1 MKVQGSRCECGNS
14 CRKQEGKAM
23 DLAIYGAQGTALGV
37 YEAIHNLYPRRR
49 IRCFLVSER
58 GGNAKYLS
66 GIPVLELEAF
76 SGSLSPK
83 EKENI
88 EILIATPEN
97 MMPAIEAN
105 LKEHGLLCYVRLT
118 SSRWAELMN
127 CHHAGEKEFMPLRAL
142 PVGFHRADLHVFMA
156 KFHGDKP
163 LSADYDLPEWIT
175 PIQVGAVRSP
185 KRVADIL
192 DCDGENI
199 SAKNGNYSE
208 LTALYWIWKNR
219 LRCPADGIGVHPSDR
234 AEERPSGGLGGGSS
248 ARPGSAP
255 SGSTGNAYY
264 GLSHYRR
271 ILEFT
276 EDDVLRLVDNGVDVV
291 LPYPMPYEPDIEEH
305 HKRYLKEADW
315 KAVQRAVQE
324 LQPGYAKAFESI
336 LKQKYFYNYN
346 IILARKEVLKKYC
359 GWLFPILERVEEL
372 SIPKGAERSDRYIG
386 YIAETLETL
395 YFMYHAACQP
405 AENRLNIMHAGCRF
419 LL

>member
-58 GGNAKYLS
+58 GGNAEYLS

-83 EKENI
+83 EKGNI

-97 MMPAIEAN
+97 MMPAIEAS

-185 KRVADIL
+185 ERVADIL

-208 LTALYWIWKNR
+208 LTALYWIWRNR
-219 LRCPADGIGVHPSDR
+219 LG
-234 AEERPSGGLGGGSS
+234 
-248 ARPGSAP
+248 
-255 SGSTGNAYY
+255 SGSTDSQGSDLSDSVGNEYY

-271 ILEFT
+271 ILELT

-324 LQPGYAKAFESI
+324 LQPGYAKVFEGI

-346 IILARKEVLKKYC
+346 IILARKEVLKEYC

-395 YFMYHAACQP
+395 YFMYHAADKP
-405 AENRLNIMHAGCRF
+405 AKNRLNIMHAGCRF

>member
-1 MKVQGSRCECGNS
+1 MMRRRSG
-14 CRKQEGKAM
+14 RKGIKAGM
-23 DLAIYGAQGTALGV
+23 DLVIFGAQGTALGA
-37 YEAIHNLYPRRR
+37 YEAIHNLYPIRN
-49 IRCFLVSER
+49 IRCFLVTER
-58 GGNAKYLS
+58 GNNAEYLS
-66 GIPVLELEAF
+66 GVPVLELETFAN
-76 SGSLSPK
+76 SLSTE
-83 EKENI
+83 EKEDL

-97 MMPAIEAN
+97 MMPEIETS
-105 LKEHGLLCYVRLT
+105 LESHGFFCHVRLT
-118 SSRWAELMN
+118 SSRWSELMH
-127 CHHAGEKEFMPLRAL
+127 CYCAGEKDFMPLRAL
-142 PVGFHRADLHVFMA
+142 PVGYHRANMHVFMA
-156 KFHGDKP
+156 KFHKDKE
-163 LSADYDLPEWIT
+163 LSARYGLPEWIT
-175 PIQVGAVRSP
+175 PIQVGAVLSP
-185 KRVADIL
+185 RRVANIL

-305 HKRYLKEADW
+305 HRRYLKEEDW
-315 KAVQRAVQE
+315 KVVRRAVWE
-324 LQPGYAKAFESI
+324 LQPEYSKAFPSVLE
-336 LKQKYFYNYN
+336 QKYLYNYN
-346 IILARKEVLKKYC
+346 IILARKEVLAEYC
-359 GWLFPILERVEEL
+359 EWLFPILSRVEEL
-372 SIPKGAERSDRYIG
+372 SVPRGKDRADRYIG

-405 AENRLNIMHAGCRF
+405 AENRLNIMHSGCRF

>member
-58 GGNAKYLS
+58 GGNAEYLS

-83 EKENI
+83 EKGNI

-97 MMPAIEAN
+97 MMPAIEAS

-185 KRVADIL
+185 ERVADIL

-219 LRCPADGIGVHPSDR
+219 LLCPSDGIGVHPS
-234 AEERPSGGLGGGSS
+234 GGQGSSSTASQGSAPS
-248 ARPGSAP
+248 ARPGSAS
-255 SGSTGNAYY
+255 SGSAGNEYY

-305 HKRYLKEADW
+305 HRRYLKEEDW
-315 KAVQRAVQE
+315 KAVRRAVWE
-324 LQPGYAKAFESI
+324 LQPEYSKAFPSVLE
-336 LKQKYFYNYN
+336 QKYLYNYN
-346 IILARKEVLKKYC
+346 IILARKEVLAEYC
-359 GWLFPILERVEEL
+359 EWLFPILSRVEEL
-372 SIPKGAERSDRYIG
+372 SVPGGADRADRYIG

-395 YFMYHAACQP
+395 YFMYHAADKP
-405 AENRLNIMHAGCRF
+405 AKNRLNIMHAGCRF

>member
-1 MKVQGSRCECGNS
+1 MMRRRSG
-14 CRKQEGKAM
+14 RKGIKAGM
-23 DLAIYGAQGTALGV
+23 DLVIFGAQGTALGA
-37 YEAIHNLYPRRR
+37 YEAIHNLYPIRN
-49 IRCFLVSER
+49 IRCFLVTER
-58 GGNAKYLS
+58 GDNAEYLS
-66 GIPVLELEAF
+66 GVPVLELETFAN
-76 SGSLSPK
+76 SLSTE
-83 EKENI
+83 EKEDL

-97 MMPAIEAN
+97 MMPEIETSLESN
-105 LKEHGLLCYVRLT
+105 GFFCHVRLT
-118 SSRWAELMN
+118 SSRWSELMH
-127 CHHAGEKEFMPLRAL
+127 CYCAGEKDFMPLRAL
-142 PVGFHRADLHVFMA
+142 PVGYHRANMHVFMA
-156 KFHGDKP
+156 KFHKDKE
-163 LSADYDLPEWIT
+163 LSARYGLPEWIT
-175 PIQVGAVRSP
+175 PIQVGAVLSP
-185 KRVADIL
+185 RRVANIL

-305 HKRYLKEADW
+305 HRRYLKEEDW
-315 KAVQRAVQE
+315 KAVRRAVWE
-324 LQPGYAKAFESI
+324 LQPEYSKAFPSVLE
-336 LKQKYFYNYN
+336 QKYLYNYN
-346 IILARKEVLKKYC
+346 IILARKEVLAEYC
-359 GWLFPILERVEEL
+359 EWLFPILSRVEEL
-372 SIPKGAERSDRYIG
+372 SVPRGKDRADRYIG

>member
-1 MKVQGSRCECGNS
+1 
-14 CRKQEGKAM
+14 M
-23 DLAIYGAQGTALGV
+23 DLVIFGAQGTALGA
-37 YEAIHNLYPRRR
+37 YEAIHNLYPIRN
-49 IRCFLVSER
+49 IRCFLVTER
-58 GGNAKYLS
+58 GNNAEYLS
-66 GIPVLELEAF
+66 GVPVLELETFAN
-76 SGSLSPK
+76 SLSTE
-83 EKENI
+83 EKEDL

-97 MMPAIEAN
+97 MMPEIETS
-105 LKEHGLLCYVRLT
+105 LESHGFFCHVRLT
-118 SSRWAELMN
+118 SSRWSELMH
-127 CHHAGEKEFMPLRAL
+127 CYCAGEKDFMPLRAL
-142 PVGFHRADLHVFMA
+142 PVGYHRANMHVFMA
-156 KFHGDKP
+156 KFHKDKE
-163 LSADYDLPEWIT
+163 LSARYGLPEWIT
-175 PIQVGAVRSP
+175 PIQVGAVLSP
-185 KRVADIL
+185 RRVANIL

-305 HKRYLKEADW
+305 HRRYLKEEDW
-315 KAVQRAVQE
+315 KAVRRAVWE
-324 LQPGYAKAFESI
+324 LQPEYSKAFPSVLE
-336 LKQKYFYNYN
+336 QKYLYNYN
-346 IILARKEVLKKYC
+346 IILARKEVLAEYC
-359 GWLFPILERVEEL
+359 EWLFPILSRVEEL
-372 SIPKGAERSDRYIG
+372 SVPRGKDRADRYIG